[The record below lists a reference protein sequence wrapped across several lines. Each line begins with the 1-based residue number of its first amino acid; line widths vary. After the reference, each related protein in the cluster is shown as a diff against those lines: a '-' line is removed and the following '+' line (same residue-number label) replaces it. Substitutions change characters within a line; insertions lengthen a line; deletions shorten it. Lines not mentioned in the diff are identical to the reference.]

1 MFFFFKQKTA
11 YGLRISDWS
20 SDVCS
25 SDLSRR
31 GVAWLRESDRPSLIA
46 ALAMRLDST
55 APQGSMIGCDSVMGV
70 WELGM
75 ELSGKDIWEGNLHTT
90 AIAVAFTTVGDVV

>member
-25 SDLSRR
+25 SDLVG
-31 GVAWLRESDRPSLIA
+31 GVGPARQQERADVAEPVLDGAEGGAIA
-46 ALAMRLDST
+46 AAL
-55 APQGSMIGCDSVMGV
+55 
-70 WELGM
+70 
-75 ELSGKDIWEGNLHTT
+75 
-90 AIAVAFTTVGDVV
+90 GDVERGLAEVAALRIELAQVGEVVDPALLGARADVEVDALDRL